1 MVKKPE
7 SNNMT
12 KCSQCDKVAV
22 VSFGGLPLCV
32 DHHLKMQ
39 QANYLQSSLLAAN
52 FNLLADQ
59 LDKGTGYLVRHS
71 RIEIPRPPFIG
82 DNLTLHNI
90 NVSGVTIGSINTG
103 IIHNLDASITVMQ
116 SQDKPELADAIKE
129 LTEAIIKTNEI
140 DETAKNEIAQQ
151 LEFLTAQVTARSQD
165 KSVGLVKGVMLGLKS
180 TLSTVAS
187 LITIW
192 DKVEP
197 LLRVAFKL

>member
-7 SNNMT
+7 STNMT

-39 QANYLQSSLLAAN
+39 QANYLQSNLLAAN

-103 IIHNLDASITVMQ
+103 VIHNLDASITVMQ

-197 LLRVAFKL
+197 LLRIAFKL